1 MRDKP
6 KGKIVF
12 IRSNPVILD
21 SRVTKEISYLSSHFQ
36 ITILAWDRNREYPKR
51 GLKNNCPIYHCRI
64 KGFYGS
70 GIKNLFGSIGWF
82 FYEFFWL
89 LFQEFDVVH
98 ACDFDTYLP
107 ALLAVKIKRK
117 KIVYDI
123 FDFYSEMI
131 LKVPKII
138 KKIIRAVDIFLMQ
151 FADCV
156 IIADDNRKEQIK
168 DANPKKLITV
178 YNTPDD
184 YFDTFGK
191 NSMRKRF
198 NNGFVLGYIG
208 LLHKS
213 RGLNTI
219 LELLKKLQDINL
231 IIGGSGP
238 YEETLKAKISELRN
252 VHFLGKVFPYKK
264 TLEILSKCDALFA
277 IYDPKIPNH
286 KYSSPNKLF
295 EAMMLGKPIIVS
307 KDTGMDEKVKRY
319 QCGIVVD
326 YNNRNEII
334 SAIKKLKIM
343 KDNND
348 NIYGINGRKAYEN
361 FFYYEKMQKKL
372 MDCYY
377 GLIS

>member
-6 KGKIVF
+6 ERKIIF
-12 IRSNPVILD
+12 IRTNPVILD
-21 SRVTKEISYLSSHFQ
+21 SRVAKEINYLSPHFQ

-51 GLKNNCPIYHCRI
+51 GLKNGCPIYRCRI

-70 GIKNLFGSIGWF
+70 GIKNLFGLIGWF

-89 LFQEFDVVH
+89 LFQEFDAVH

-107 ALLAVKIKRK
+107 ALLVVKIKRM

-131 LKVPKII
+131 LKVPIII
-138 KKIIRAVDIFLMQ
+138 KKIIRAIDIFLIQ
-151 FADCV
+151 FADGV
-156 IIADDNRKEQIK
+156 IIADGNRKEQIK
-168 DANPKKLITV
+168 DSNPKKLITI

-184 YFDTFGK
+184 YFNVFRENIRRTK
-191 NSMRKRF
+191 LNNS
-198 NNGFVLGYIG
+198 FVLGYIG
-208 LLHKS
+208 LLHDN

-219 LELLKKLQDINL
+219 LELLKKLPDINL

-238 YEETLKAKISELRN
+238 YEKKLKEKIRELKN
-252 VHFLGKVFPYKK
+252 VHFCGKVFPYKK

-307 KDTGMDEKVKRY
+307 KTTGMDEKVKKY
-319 QCGIVVD
+319 QCGIVVN
-326 YNNRNEII
+326 YNNKNEII

-343 KDNND
+343 KENND

-361 FFYYEKMQKKL
+361 FFYHKIMQRRML
-372 MDCYY
+372 NCYY
-377 GLIS
+377 DLIC